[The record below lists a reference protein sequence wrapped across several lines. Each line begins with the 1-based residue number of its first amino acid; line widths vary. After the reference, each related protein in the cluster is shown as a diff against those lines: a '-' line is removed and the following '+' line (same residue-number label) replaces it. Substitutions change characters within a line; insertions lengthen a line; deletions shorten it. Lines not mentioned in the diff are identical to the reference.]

1 MSKTEIKLVKGVEIN
16 GATIK
21 TLTMREPTVGDQID
35 VSEMKGSDAAQEVAL
50 FANLC
55 EITPADVRSMSM
67 KDYHLLR
74 DAYRAFID

>member
-1 MSKTEIKLVKGVEIN
+1 MSKTEIKLIRGVEIS
-16 GATIK
+16 GALVK

-35 VSEMKGSDAAQEVAL
+35 ASELKGSDAAQEVAL

-55 EITPADVRSMSM
+55 EITPAEVRSMSM
-67 KDYHLLR
+67 KDYNLIR